1 MPTGLTPQLPLNF
14 AGEGD
19 FALIKRYEELIKQN
33 LKNLV
38 LTVPG
43 EKPMDSNFGVGIQR
57 FLFEPNL
64 PYVYGD
70 MKTAIRSQ
78 VSQYMPFLTIGSINV
93 SADKQNKN
101 VARVQISYV
110 IDPLDVEDN
119 LSLIIDDVLFT

>member
-64 PYVYGD
+64 PYVYSD

>member
-19 FALIKRYEELIKQN
+19 FALIKRYEQLIKQN

-64 PYVYGD
+64 SYVYGD
-70 MKTAIRSQ
+70 MKTEIRSQ
-78 VSQYMPFLTIGSINV
+78 VSQYMPFLTVGSINV

>member
-19 FALIKRYEELIKQN
+19 FALIKRYEQLIKQN

-64 PYVYGD
+64 SYVYGD
-70 MKTAIRSQ
+70 MKTEIRSQ